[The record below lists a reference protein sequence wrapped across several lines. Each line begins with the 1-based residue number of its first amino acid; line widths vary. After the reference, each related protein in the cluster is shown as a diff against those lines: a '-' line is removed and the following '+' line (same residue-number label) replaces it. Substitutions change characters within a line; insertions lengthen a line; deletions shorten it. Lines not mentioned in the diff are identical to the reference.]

1 MGLAEIIIISLGLS
15 ADAFAVALGNGL
27 CGAMKPPR
35 NVFNALV
42 FGLFQGVMPVLGYL
56 LGQSFSEY
64 VTAYDHVIALL
75 LLGFIGIKMLK
86 ETASEESE
94 TTPMPINCGTVIV
107 QGFATSI
114 DAMAV
119 GISLSATGNTIF
131 VPSAVIA
138 FITFVCSLVG
148 IILGKKCGTSL
159 GKTAKVAGGIL
170 LLLIGLKIF
179 IQDVFF

>member
-75 LLGFIGIKMLK
+75 LLGFIGINMLK

-114 DAMAV
+114 DALGA
-119 GISLSATGNTIF
+119 GASLNFSGTEILKPALIIAATSFFMSHFGFWFGNCF
-131 VPSAVIA
+131 KNFPSKYLE
-138 FITFVCSLVG
+138 ITGG
-148 IILGKKCGTSL
+148 IILCGL
-159 GKTAKVAGGIL
+159 ALRAI
-170 LLLIGLKIF
+170 I
-179 IQDVFF
+179 